1 MNQHRISRRSLLKGI
16 GASAM
21 LTRFGWM
28 NALAQAN
35 PPDYKALVCIFL
47 VGGNDGHNTIVPLT
61 QAEFNTYKAA
71 RGSLALPDGNGP
83 ILQIQDYNDGRPYGL
98 NPGLA
103 SLAPLWG
110 NGAGTGKLAVLA
122 NVGML
127 VKPVSRPQFLANS
140 IAVPSNLFSHAD
152 QIQQM
157 QAAIPSASTGTGW
170 GGRAADKVNALNA
183 GSTFPA
189 AISCNGPALFC
200 SGNIVQSASLLPGFN
215 LDPSGMN
222 LWPASA
228 TLARK
233 NGLQQVLQFDSGLAL
248 VQAANKV
255 RKDALDL
262 NALMQGN
269 NATITTTFPGGSLSD
284 QLKQVATLIK
294 LRNTTGAKRQV
305 FFCSL
310 GGFDTHGSQSWQH
323 WDLLKQVGDAM
334 AAFYQCTEQELGVAD
349 SVTSFTH
356 SEFGRTLQPSGSGC
370 DHGWGNHH
378 LILGGAVKGGRIHGT
393 FPTLSLSGP
402 DDSGSR
408 GALIPS
414 TSVEQF
420 AATLA
425 KWLGVSDDDLPT
437 IFSNLYQNINL
448 FGSADLGFMA

>member
-1 MNQHRISRRSLLKGI
+1 MNRHRISRRSLLKGI
-16 GASAM
+16 GATAM

-61 QAEFNTYKAA
+61 QSEFDAYKAA

-83 ILQIQDYNDGRPYGL
+83 LLPVQTPDGTPFALNNGL
-98 NPGLA
+98 GA
-103 SLAPLWG
+103 VHPLW
-110 NGAGTGKLAVLA
+110 AQGKLGVLA

-140 IAVPSNLFSHAD
+140 VAVPSNLFSHSD

-157 QAAIPSASTGTGW
+157 QAAIPSSSTGTGW
-170 GGRAADKVNALNA
+170 GARAADMVNALNG
-183 GSTFPA
+183 GSAFPA
-189 AISCNGPALFC
+189 AISCAGPSLFC
-200 SGNIVQSASLLPGFN
+200 TGNIIQSASLLPGFD

-228 TLARK
+228 ATARK

-262 NALMQGN
+262 DALMQSG
-269 NATITTTFPGGSLSD
+269 NATLSTVFPGGTLGD
-284 QLKQVATLIK
+284 QLKQVAKLIK
-294 LRNTTGAKRQV
+294 LRGTTGIRRQV

-323 WDLLKQVGDAM
+323 WDLLSQVGDAM
-334 AAFYQCTEQELGVAD
+334 AAFYKCTEQELGIAD
-349 SVTSFTH
+349 NVTSFTL
-356 SEFGRTLQPSGSGC
+356 SDFGRTLQPSGSGC
-370 DHGWGNHH
+370 DHGWGSHH
-378 LILGGAVKGGRIHGT
+378 LVLGGAVQGGRIHGA
-393 FPTLSLSGP
+393 FPSMALGGP

-408 GALIPS
+408 GAFIPTTS
-414 TSVEQF
+414 TEQY

-425 KWLGVSDDDLPT
+425 KWLGVTDPDLPLV
-437 IFSNLYQNINL
+437 FKNLYDNIGL
-448 FGSADLGFMA
+448 FGTADLGFMG